1 MPRLKQNKKVFFSEI
16 VHCYLNDKGE
26 ELIGVTSLM
35 KKHGLGADYSGI
47 PQDVLER
54 AAERGSR
61 VHRLLEDYDN
71 GKPVEDC
78 PILQSYKG
86 LNLQVSASEYLI
98 SDNKT
103 VASSIDKVL
112 EDCSLVDIKT
122 TSELHIKALEW
133 QLSIYAYLFERQ
145 NKGLKVPHLY
155 ALHIR
160 DARCRPLREINRLP
174 DEEVMRLIECERKG
188 ILYTAV
194 PSAVPALT
202 EIWPEAQ
209 IAEVR
214 RLEEAVTEFE
224 AKAKVAKDALEQ
236 YRTRLY
242 DYMMEHNIDRMETD
256 SFSYTLKRPY
266 EKVAFD
272 TARFKEEKPQMY
284 DQYTKLTQVKGNV
297 IYKVK

>member
-1 MPRLKQNKKVFFSEI
+1 MRLKQNKKVFFSDI

-71 GKPVEDC
+71 GKAVEDC

-86 LNLQVSASEYLI
+86 LNLQVAASEYLI

-174 DEEVMRLIECERKG
+174 DEEVARLIECERKG

-194 PSAVPALT
+194 PSTVPALT

-209 IAEVR
+209 IAEVE
-214 RLEEAVTEFE
+214 RLEEAVAVFE
-224 AKAKVAKDALEQ
+224 ARAKENKEKLEQ
-236 YRTRLY
+236 YRARLY
-242 DYMMEHNIDRMETD
+242 EYMLEHNIDRMETD

-272 TARFKEEKPQMY
+272 TARFKEEEPQMY

-297 IYKVK
+297 IYKQK

>member
-1 MPRLKQNKKVFFSEI
+1 MKLKVNKKVFFSDI

-71 GKPVEDC
+71 GKAVEDC
-78 PILQSYKG
+78 PILQSYKTLG
-86 LNLQVSASEYLI
+86 LQVAASEYLI

-112 EDCSLVDIKT
+112 EDGSLVDVKT
-122 TSELHIKALEW
+122 TSKLHIEALEW
-133 QLSIYAYLFERQ
+133 QLSIYAYLFEKQ
-145 NKGLKVPHLY
+145 NKGIKVPHLY

-160 DARCRPLREINRLP
+160 DERCRPLREISRLL
-174 DEEVMRLIECERKG
+174 DAKVERLLECERKG
-188 ILYTAV
+188 VLYTAV
-194 PSAVPALT
+194 PSAVPVLT
-202 EIWPEAQ
+202 EVWPEAQ
-209 IAEVR
+209 IAEIKK
-214 RLEEAVTEFE
+214 LEEAVADFE
-224 AKAKVAKDALEQ
+224 ARAKEAKTALEQ
-236 YRTRLY
+236 YRSRLY
-242 DYMMEHNIDRMETD
+242 EYMLEHNIDKMETD

-272 TARFKEEKPQMY
+272 TARFKEEEPQMY

-297 IYKVK
+297 TYKQK

>member
-1 MPRLKQNKKVFFSEI
+1 MKLKQNKKVFFSDI
-16 VHCYLNDKGE
+16 VHCYLNDKGD

-71 GKPVEDC
+71 GKAVEDC
-78 PILQSYKG
+78 PILQSYKSLG
-86 LNLQVSASEYLI
+86 LQVAASEYLI
-98 SDNKT
+98 SDNRT

-133 QLSIYAYLFERQ
+133 QLSIYAWLFERQ

-174 DEEVMRLIECERKG
+174 DEEVERLLECEKKG
-188 ILYTAV
+188 IIYTAV
-194 PSAVPALT
+194 PSAVPALS
-202 EIWPEAQ
+202 EVWPEAQ
-209 IAEVR
+209 IAEVK
-214 RLEEAVTEFE
+214 RLEEAVAVFE
-224 AKAKVAKDALEQ
+224 ARARENKEKLER
-236 YRTRLY
+236 YRACLY
-242 DYMMEHNIDRMETD
+242 EYMMEHNIDRMETD
-256 SFSYTLKRPY
+256 SFCYTLRRPY
-266 EKVAFD
+266 VKQSFD
-272 TARFKEEKPQMY
+272 SKAFKEDNPELYGKY
-284 DQYTKLTQVKGNV
+284 LRSSEVKGNV
-297 IYKVK
+297 IYKTK

>member
-1 MPRLKQNKKVFFSEI
+1 MLELKRNKKVFFSEI

-71 GKPVEDC
+71 GKAVEDC

-86 LNLQVSASEYLI
+86 LNLQVAASEYLI

-145 NKGLKVPHLY
+145 NKGLKVPYLY

-174 DEEVMRLIECERKG
+174 DAEVERLLECERKG
-188 ILYTAV
+188 IIYTAV
-194 PSAVPALT
+194 PSAGPTLSEV
-202 EIWPEAQ
+202 WPEAQ
-209 IAEVR
+209 IAEVK
-214 RLEEAVTEFE
+214 RLEETVTELE
-224 AKAKVAKDALEQ
+224 AKAKEYKAVLEQ
-236 YRTRLY
+236 YRSRLY
-242 DYMMEHNIDRMETD
+242 EFMLEHNIDKMETD

-272 TARFKEEKPQMY
+272 TARFKEEEPQMY

-297 IYKVK
+297 IYKTK